1 VKATEDPIV
10 KNGGGKPYINCRIKE
25 YLQDG
30 RRKYKKQQTTL
41 YDNYKHVF
49 VIKIFKD
56 KI

>member
-1 VKATEDPIV
+1 VKATENPIV